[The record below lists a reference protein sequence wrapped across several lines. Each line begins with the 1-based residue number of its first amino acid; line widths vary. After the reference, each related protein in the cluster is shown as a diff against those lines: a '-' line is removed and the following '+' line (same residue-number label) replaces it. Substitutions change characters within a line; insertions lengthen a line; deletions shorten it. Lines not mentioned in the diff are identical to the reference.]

1 MAVRTEQIMQLLV
14 STREDILGKLDNSD
28 LAKSQ
33 FSRDVIP
40 SQNSSFK
47 TKGESA
53 TVQRARIINE
63 TNIVADTL
71 SSKFPWMYQKP
82 ADEKA
87 DTKIVKRAEDQIEVA
102 EETKKETKSNGSK
115 LGKMLGL
122 LGTAATL
129 FVIFK
134 DEIIKGFK
142 FVVSNFGTIIKFL
155 GEKIFNVMQW
165 LWDKLWPVLKPL
177 AERIWA
183 GLQWLGGW
191 IMDGL
196 KTVGG
201 FLATVF
207 GNVKEFLGAK
217 VEALGGI
224 LWDGYMFLKN
234 SFSKAIE
241 VGVKTLIVQLQRLP
255 LLIAATLSKWLTK
268 AMLAPFQ
275 GIIALL
281 GMIPGLGDAADNI
294 NAGINAG
301 VDTVYDFLDG
311 PNMDTTYDYFSNRYD
326 RVNKSPEER
335 FQTSVSRN
343 IEALKSDSGKQE
355 PLPTLNIKVPSISTL
370 KNKFSTPTDSSRTA
384 ISKFEKKMIS
394 TRNILNEAFVEG
406 VDTLSEKFG
415 GAKPLDDLK
424 PTSLPAQTKTDGILL
439 SSEEVLRRIEQNTRG
454 GMGGSTIVAPGQRG
468 QSTNNKGNNS
478 VATNLNAGSGGP
490 KKIDSRGGYVR
501 SPYSV
506 TPNTLIT

>member
-47 TKGESA
+47 PKGESA

-82 ADEKA
+82 ADEKG
-87 DTKIVKRAEDQIEVA
+87 DTKIVKRAEDQIQVA
-102 EETKKETKSNGSK
+102 KETEKETKASGTK

-142 FVVSNFGTIIKFL
+142 FVVSNFGSIIKFL
-155 GEKIFNVMQW
+155 GEKIFSVMQW
-165 LWDKLWPVLKPL
+165 LWDKIWPVLKPL
-177 AERIWA
+177 AEKIWA

-196 KTVGG
+196 KAVGG
-201 FLATVF
+201 FLASVF

-224 LWDGYMFLKN
+224 IHDGYMILKN
-234 SFSKAIE
+234 SLSKAFS
-241 VGVKTLIVQLQRLP
+241 VGWKTLVVQILRLP
-255 LLIAATLSKWLTK
+255 LLIAAKTGKVLSKVM
-268 AMLAPFQ
+268 MLPFQ
-275 GIIALL
+275 GIISLI
-281 GMIPGLGDAADNI
+281 GMIPGVGKHADKVNANIDAGRDA
-294 NAGINAG
+294 
-301 VDTVYDFLDG
+301 VFDFLDG
-311 PNMDTTYDYFSNRYD
+311 PNIDTTKNFFSNSYD
-326 RVNKSPEER
+326 KNNPTNYRESLR
-335 FQTSVSRN
+335 GN
-343 IEALKSDSGKQE
+343 IEALKSGTGNQK
-355 PLPTLNIKVPSISTL
+355 PLPALGIEAPSLSTI
-370 KNKFSTPTDSSRTA
+370 KNKFSTSTSSSRTA
-384 ISKFEKKMIS
+384 ISNFERKMIS
-394 TRNILNEAFVEG
+394 ARNTLDEA
-406 VDTLSEKFG
+406 FG
-415 GAKPLDDLK
+415 GAKPLDGLK
-424 PTSLPAQTKTDGILL
+424 PTSLPEQNKTDGILL
-439 SSEEVLRRIEQNTRG
+439 SSEEVLKRIEQNTRG

-468 QSTNNKGNNS
+468 KSTNNKGNNS
-478 VATNLNAGSGGP
+478 VATNLNAGTGGP